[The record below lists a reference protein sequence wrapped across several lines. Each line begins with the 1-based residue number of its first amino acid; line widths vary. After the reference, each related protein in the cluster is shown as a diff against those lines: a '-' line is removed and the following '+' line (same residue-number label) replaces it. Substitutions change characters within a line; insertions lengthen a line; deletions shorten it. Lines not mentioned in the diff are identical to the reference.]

1 MSSFFC
7 KKLVKYSRLV
17 GGVES
22 VTLGDQAAQEEGE
35 KNNLGSL
42 VKVKA
47 QRGGEA
53 VFDVIVKLY
62 QGRLHDWFV
71 VMNAGEAVDIIL
83 EMGQYEVQQRVR
95 NWQTG

>member
-1 MSSFFC
+1 M
-7 KKLVKYSRLV
+7 

-22 VTLGDQAAQEEGE
+22 VTLGDQAAREEGK

-47 QRGGEA
+47 QRSGEA
-53 VFDVIVKLY
+53 VFDIIVELY
-62 QGRLHDWFV
+62 RGRLHEWFV

-83 EMGQYEVQQRVR
+83 EMGLYEVQRRVR
-95 NWQTG
+95 NPQTGSFMLFEELR